1 MIQQS
6 DQNGKRR
13 MSDAVSPESGR
24 KAYSAAKIEAISFN
38 RDVITTSVEGG
49 ENGYGVRW
57 NWDTKNIWGE

>member
-6 DQNGKRR
+6 NQNGKRR
-13 MSDAVSPESGR
+13 MSDALSLSGR